1 MILNYRD
8 WSNWVQYVTITRKD
22 NDVSDHTDA
31 VYANNDT
38 KLSWPIRLGVD
49 YDENQIGQ
57 QCD

>member
-22 NDVSDHTDA
+22 NDVSNHIDV
-31 VYANNDT
+31 VYAENDT
-38 KLSWPIRLGVD
+38 ELSWLIGLGVD
-49 YDENQIGQ
+49 YDEIQIGQ